1 MFNPGA
7 NRVLGLIR
15 RGWVPAP
22 RKLQPYSVPALEMK
36 RAWGVYI
43 SLKEG
48 IATCR
53 IRDLYFSTLC
63 YIC

>member
-36 RAWGVYI
+36 R
-43 SLKEG
+43 
-48 IATCR
+48 T
-53 IRDLYFSTLC
+53 
-63 YIC
+63 